1 MPHLVTDLPAVV
13 TCDDHLLPELGVLLS
28 GGGQLEPGVGVIA
41 VLASWAEAGQIVDA
55 EHAPHVAVAA
65 VGAVAAEPAV
75 VPRTVPHLGLGVDVE
90 EGALLVVTSVEPRV
104 EVALRH
110 LAHVVLVKKLALVTF
125 SRNKQGL
132 TFARI

>member
-1 MPHLVTDLPAVV
+1 MRVV
-13 TCDDHLLPELGVLLS
+13 TLLA
-28 GGGQLEPGVGVIA
+28 GG
-41 VLASWAEAGQIVDA
+41 AEASQVVDA

-104 EVALRH
+104 EVALGH
-110 LAHVVLVKKLALVTF
+110 LAHVVLVKKLTLVTL
-125 SRNKQGL
+125 RRKYRGYNNCTK
-132 TFARI
+132 IN

>member
-1 MPHLVTDLPAVV
+1 MRVV
-13 TCDDHLLPELGVLLS
+13 TLLA
-28 GGGQLEPGVGVIA
+28 GG
-41 VLASWAEAGQIVDA
+41 AEAGQVVDA

-104 EVALRH
+104 EVALWH
-110 LAHVVLVKKLALVTF
+110 LAHVVLVKKLTLVT
-125 SRNKQGL
+125 SRRKYQGYQQL
-132 TFARI
+132 HEDKLKAYLFCTIL

>member
-1 MPHLVTDLPAVV
+1 MRVV
-13 TCDDHLLPELGVLLS
+13 TLLA
-28 GGGQLEPGVGVIA
+28 GG
-41 VLASWAEAGQIVDA
+41 AEASQVVDA

-104 EVALRH
+104 EVALWH
-110 LAHVVLVKKLALVTF
+110 LAHVVLVKKLTLVTLRRKYRGYNNCTKKIK
-125 SRNKQGL
+125 S
-132 TFARI
+132 